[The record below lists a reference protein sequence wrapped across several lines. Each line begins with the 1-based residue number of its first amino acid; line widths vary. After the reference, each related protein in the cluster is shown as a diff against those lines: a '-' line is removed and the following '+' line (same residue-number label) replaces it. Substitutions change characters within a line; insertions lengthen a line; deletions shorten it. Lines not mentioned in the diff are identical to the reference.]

1 MSLTA
6 EAGTLTGEGLGPT
19 LETARLILRPP
30 TLADF
35 EPWCAF
41 SADAEAA
48 RYIGGVSAPPQ
59 VWRSMMTVAGA
70 WALEG
75 FSMFSVV
82 EKESGRWIG
91 RLGPWRP
98 HGWPGTEVGWG
109 IVRDCWGRG
118 YATEGAVAAIDW
130 AFDHLGWTEVIH
142 TIEPAN
148 VNSQAVA
155 RRLGSSILRQA
166 RLPPPMDVEVDVWGK
181 SREAWRRLRA
191 G

>member
-1 MSLTA
+1 MPL
-6 EAGTLTGEGLGPT
+6 EGPVI
-19 LETARLILRPP
+19 ETPRLILRPP
-30 TLADF
+30 RSEDF

-41 SADAEAA
+41 SADPEAA
-48 RYIGGVSAPPQ
+48 RHIGGVMAPPQ

-82 EKESGRWIG
+82 EKASGRWIG

-98 HGWPGTEVGWG
+98 AGWPGAEVGWG
-109 IVRDCWGRG
+109 IIRECWGRG
-118 YATEGAVAAIDW
+118 YATEGAAAAMDF
-130 AFDHLGWTEVIH
+130 AFDTLGWDEVIH

-155 RRLGSSILRQA
+155 QRLGSSILRQA
-166 RLPPPMDVEVDVWGK
+166 RLPPPMDVAVDVWGQD
-181 SREAWRRLRA
+181 RAAWKRRRA